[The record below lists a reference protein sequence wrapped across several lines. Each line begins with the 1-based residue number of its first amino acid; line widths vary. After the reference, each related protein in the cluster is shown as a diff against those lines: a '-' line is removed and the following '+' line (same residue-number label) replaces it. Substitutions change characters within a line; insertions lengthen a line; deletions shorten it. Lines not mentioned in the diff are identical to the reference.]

1 MRRLIWALS
10 IAILWLGCKPG
21 IPNDVIKPDKMEKIL
36 YDIHVADGYVSTIYV
51 TDSAK
56 KVAASF
62 YKGIYKKFGIDS
74 AQYSKS
80 MAYYNA
86 HTDDLGKIYKNI
98 SKRLEWQKNKMQ
110 KIASAKLSELTEV
123 KPILAEDKPV
133 RNLKKAPKKAKKAKK
148 AATLKIKPERVNVQ

>member
-1 MRRLIWALS
+1 MRRLIWVLGVTF
-10 IAILWLGCKPG
+10 LWIGCKPG
-21 IPNDVIKPDKMEKIL
+21 MPNDVIKPDKMEEIL

-62 YKGIYKKFGIDS
+62 YNGIYKKFNTDS

-86 HTDDLGKIYKNI
+86 HTDELGKIYANI
-98 SKRLEWQKNKMQ
+98 SKKLELQKSKMQ
-110 KIASAKLSELTEV
+110 KIESEKISKLSEAVPT
-123 KPILAEDKPV
+123 LATDKALKKLKAASKK
-133 RNLKKAPKKAKKAKK
+133 LKKAD
-148 AATLKIKPERVNVQ
+148 TSKIKPEPVKAQ